1 MSDTT
6 ITYDIVGQI
15 EQELGI
21 SMLGGGVP
29 KVYPPGSGAPVPK
42 VYPPGS
48 GAPVPKVY
56 PPGSGAPVPKVYPP
70 SSGGWSGTPAPSP
83 PSSGGWSGTPALSP
97 PSSGGWSGTPAPAEP
112 GPMPGE
118 SSQAYGSDGTPY
130 YGPAGAA
137 VPARQGPR
145 GVPHPVAPFSDTP
158 AEPGSIPGG
167 WSGTLAPFPL
177 DVPSRRR
184 RRHHHGVVGSEG
196 GFPWRT
202 SLIVGGCVAALA
214 GGIAIFGRKR

>member
-56 PPGSGAPVPKVYPP
+56 PP
-70 SSGGWSGTPAPSP
+70 SSGGWSGTPAP
-83 PSSGGWSGTPALSP
+83 SP